1 MGKSEA
7 RVETRLRDGAK
18 AIGGKAYKFVSPGNN
33 GVPDRIVCLPDGRV
47 IFVELKSTTG
57 VLSKRQANRIAELRR
72 MNQKVFILNSVEAVN
87 NFLGEIK

>member
-1 MGKSEA
+1 MGKPEA
-7 RVETRLRDGAK
+7 RVEIRLRDGAK

-57 VLSKRQANRIAELRR
+57 VLSKKQANRIAELRR

-87 NFLGEIK
+87 NFLEEIK

>member
-7 RVETRLRDGAK
+7 RVEIRLRDGAK

-57 VLSKRQANRIAELRR
+57 VLSKQQANRIAELRR

-87 NFLGEIK
+87 NFLEEIK